1 MIMSFLTRIN
11 KQNLIFIFVGFV
23 TATILLT
30 IFSRFNLIELS
41 GKEYAFVNMEKI
53 ILSVNEE
60 LTKAELSNDEVTK
73 KLSFTKEHFDSLLK
87 IYSNKNNAV
96 VFSSQKVI
104 AGAKD
109 ITDYFNVKLLDK
121 LKQAHLNTDKLNQEP
136 LK

>member
-1 MIMSFLTRIN
+1 MMISFLNRIN

-30 IFSRFNLIELS
+30 LLSRFNLIELS

-60 LTKAELSNDEVTK
+60 LTQAELSNDEVTK
-73 KLSFTKEHFDSLLK
+73 KLSSTKEHFDSLLK
-87 IYSNKNNAV
+87 NYSKKNNAV

-121 LKQAHLNTDKLNQEP
+121 LKQDHLNVDKSSGDR